1 MQGEAVEHLGEEK
14 QRLAPPGQSRINA
27 MNELLVTLQLPKE
40 TAETCIKAIGLEVEN
55 DVHERS
61 KVDLKYGNGI
71 LVLVIKSKDLTSMRA
86 ALNTYLRWII
96 MCSNLIGKEKQ

>member
-1 MQGEAVEHLGEEK
+1 MQGEEVEHLGEEK
-14 QRLAPPGQSRINA
+14 QRLAPTSQIRIRA
-27 MNELLVTLQLPKE
+27 MNELLVTLELPKE
-40 TAETCIKAIGLEVEN
+40 TAETCIKAIALEVEN

-61 KVDLKYGNGI
+61 KVDLKYGSGI
-71 LVLVIKSKDLTSMRA
+71 LVLLIKAKDLTSMRA